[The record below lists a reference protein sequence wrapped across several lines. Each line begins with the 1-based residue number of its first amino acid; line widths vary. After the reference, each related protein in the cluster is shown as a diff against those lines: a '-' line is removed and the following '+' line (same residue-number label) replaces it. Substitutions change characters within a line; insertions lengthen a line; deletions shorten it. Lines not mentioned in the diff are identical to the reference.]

1 MQAFMRLRLLF
12 QILNNFR
19 SVNFV
24 NMEEQRTKDKTIKM
38 AISNELWE
46 DKVIKFKGMFCV

>member
-12 QILNNFR
+12 PKLNNFR

-24 NMEEQRTKDKTIKM
+24 NMEEQRVKDKTIKM
-38 AISNELWE
+38 AISNELWVNE
-46 DKVIKFKGMFCV
+46 MI